1 MFWKRT
7 KRIYLDYAS
16 LAPRDEK
23 LFCRLSKDS
32 AHGNPSSFHKEGVLA
47 KNILEEA
54 RTLVAN
60 QIHALSDEIVFTSGG
75 TEGDNVAILGVLQ
88 AYTGT
93 DVPHM
98 IVSAVEHSA
107 VLETVKALEARGKI
121 SLSYAPVD
129 ARGVVDVRELRA
141 MIRPETILISV
152 MLVNNEIGTIE
163 PIAEVAKAIRHYKKS
178 SKFEALNSK
187 QNQIINEQ
195 SSNGN
200 PVSNLEISAL
210 NLHEAKYPLL
220 HVDACQAPN
229 YLPIDVRALHP
240 DLLTLNGSKIYT
252 GAGVGA
258 LFVKRGIP
266 IRSIMYGGDQERGL
280 RPGTPD
286 VKKISEFAVALV
298 ECARVREME
307 MKKYDALR
315 MQLVSGIEAV
325 CKKYNSEMTLLSDP
339 FVCVPAI
346 VNISFSGFESELL
359 VIELDAQGIAV
370 SSKSACKSDSDEVSH
385 VVAALGKNIP
395 ANIGSIRF
403 SFGRWTT
410 KKDIEQTIRAID
422 VVFKKYSS
430 LKQ

>member
-1 MFWKRT
+1 MFWKRS

-23 LFCRLSKDS
+23 LFSKLEQS
-32 AHGNPSSFHKEGVLA
+32 VSRGNPSSFHKEGVSA
-47 KNILEEA
+47 KNTLEEA
-54 RTLVAN
+54 RTLVAD

-75 TEGDNVAILGVLQ
+75 TEGDNIAILGVLK
-88 AYTGT
+88 AYTGGG
-93 DVPHM
+93 VPHM

-107 VLETVKALEARGKI
+107 VLETIKALETRGKI
-121 SLSYAPVD
+121 SLSYVPVD

-163 PIAEVAKAIRHYKKS
+163 PVAEVAKAIRHYRKMTRS
-178 SKFEALNSK
+178 QAPNSNDTSVAK
-187 QNQIINEQ
+187 AENMN
-195 SSNGN
+195 SW
-200 PVSNLEISAL
+200 NLDIGDWD
-210 NLHEAKYPLL
+210 LHEAKYPLL

-258 LFVKRGIP
+258 LFVKRGTP
-266 IRSIMYGGDQERGL
+266 IQSIMHGGDQERGL

-286 VKKISEFAVALV
+286 VKKISEFAVALA
-298 ECARVREME
+298 ECARARDTEME
-307 MKKYDALR
+307 KYDELR
-315 MQLVSGIEAV
+315 TLLVSGVETV
-325 CKKYNSEMTLLSDP
+325 CKKYDIEMTLLSDP

-346 VNISFSGFESELL
+346 VNVSFAGFESELL

-370 SSKSACKSDSDEVSH
+370 SSKSACKSESEDLSH
-385 VVAALGKNIP
+385 VLSAMGKSASWEIP

-403 SFGRWTT
+403 SFGRWAT
-410 KKDIEQTIRAID
+410 KGDIQRTVKALGSI
-422 VVFKKYSS
+422 FLKYKKSN
-430 LKQ
+430 

>member
-1 MFWKRT
+1 MFVTRYTIESMFWKRS

-23 LFCRLSKDS
+23 LFSKLEQS
-32 AHGNPSSFHKEGVLA
+32 VSRGNPSSFHKEGVSA
-47 KNILEEA
+47 KNTLEEA
-54 RTLVAN
+54 RTLVAD
-60 QIHALSDEIVFTSGG
+60 QIHALSDEIVFTTGG
-75 TEGDNVAILGVLQ
+75 TEGDNIAILGVLE
-88 AYTGT
+88 AYTGGG
-93 DVPHM
+93 VPHM

-107 VLETVKALEARGKI
+107 VLEVVKTLEARGKI
-121 SLSYAPVD
+121 SLSYVPVD

-141 MIRPETILISV
+141 MIRPETILVSV

-163 PIAEVAKAIRHYKKS
+163 PVAEVAKAIRHFQKVNSAHPTADSFRKS
-178 SKFEALNSK
+178 
-187 QNQIINEQ
+187 
-195 SSNGN
+195 
-200 PVSNLEISAL
+200 
-210 NLHEAKYPLL
+210 YPLL

-258 LFVKRGIP
+258 LFVKRGTP

-286 VKKISEFAVALV
+286 VKKISEFAVALA
-298 ECARVREME
+298 ECARARDTE
-307 MKKYDALR
+307 MKKYDELR
-315 MQLVSGIEAV
+315 TLLVSGVETV

-346 VNISFSGFESELL
+346 VNISFAGFESELL

-370 SSKSACKSDSDEVSH
+370 SSKSACKSESEDLSH
-385 VVAALGKNIP
+385 VLSAMGESASWRIP
-395 ANIGSIRF
+395 ANVGSIRF

-410 KKDIEQTIRAID
+410 KRDIQKTICALDTI
-422 VVFKKYSS
+422 FQKYIKTS
-430 LKQ
+430 

>member
-1 MFWKRT
+1 MFWKRA

-54 RTLVAN
+54 RTLVAD

-75 TEGDNVAILGVLQ
+75 TEGDNLAIFGVLE
-88 AYTGT
+88 AYAGTG
-93 DVPHM
+93 VPHM

-129 ARGVVDVRELRA
+129 AHGVVDVRELRA

-163 PIAEVAKAIRHYKKS
+163 PVAEVAKAIRHFQKANSLQLTADS
-178 SKFEALNSK
+178 SRKN
-187 QNQIINEQ
+187 
-195 SSNGN
+195 
-200 PVSNLEISAL
+200 
-210 NLHEAKYPLL
+210 YPLL

-286 VKKISEFAVALV
+286 VKKISEFGLALA

-315 MQLVSGIEAV
+315 TQLVSGIEAV

-346 VNISFSGFESELL
+346 VNISFTGFESELL

-385 VVAALGKNIP
+385 VVAALGKNIS
-395 ANIGSIRF
+395 ANVGSIRF
-403 SFGRWTT
+403 SFGRFTT
-410 KKDIEQTIRAID
+410 KGDIQRTIQVLDNI
-422 VVFKKYSS
+422 FLKYKKSS
-430 LKQ
+430 HG

>member
-32 AHGNPSSFHKEGVLA
+32 AHGNPSSFHKESVLA

-54 RTLVAN
+54 RTLVAD
-60 QIHALSDEIVFTSGG
+60 QIHALSDETVFTSGG
-75 TEGDNVAILGVLQ
+75 TEGDNIAILGVLG
-88 AYTGT
+88 AYTG
-93 DVPHM
+93 DGIPHM

-107 VLETVKALEARGKI
+107 VLETVQYLETHGRI
-121 SLSYAPVD
+121 TLSYVPVD
-129 ARGVVDVRELRA
+129 EKGVVDVRELRA
-141 MIRPETILISV
+141 IIRPETILISV

-163 PIAEVAKAIRHYKKS
+163 PVAEVAKAIRHFKKTS
-178 SKFEALNSK
+178 DSQLATSD
-187 QNQIINEQ
+187 
-195 SSNGN
+195 S
-200 PVSNLEISAL
+200 
-210 NLHEAKYPLL
+210 KYPLL

-240 DLLTLNGSKIYT
+240 DLLTLNGSKVYA

-258 LFVKRGIP
+258 LFVKRGTP
-266 IRSIMYGGDQERGL
+266 IESIMHGGDQERGL

-286 VKKISEFAVALV
+286 VKKISEFAIALA
-298 ECARVREME
+298 ECTRVRNTE
-307 MKKYDALR
+307 MKKYDELR
-315 MQLVSGIEAV
+315 ELLVTGIQSV
-325 CKKYNSEMTLLSDP
+325 CKKYAVEMALLSDP

-346 VNISFSGFESELL
+346 VNISFAGFESELL

-410 KKDIEQTIRAID
+410 KKDIELTIRALDII
-422 VVFKKYSS
+422 FKKYSA
-430 LKQ
+430 LTQ